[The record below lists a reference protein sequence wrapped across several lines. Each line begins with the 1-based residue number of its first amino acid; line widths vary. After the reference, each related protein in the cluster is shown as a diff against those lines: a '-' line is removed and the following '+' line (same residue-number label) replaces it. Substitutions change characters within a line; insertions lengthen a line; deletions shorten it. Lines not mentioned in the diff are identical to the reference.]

1 MCVLQVSCCSPFGAF
16 AQGFVKLAAK
26 LYRIIHACKFFIHCC
41 LLCKIIKFICRF
53 FGFSHRAPFAARLVS
68 VRRPI
73 GFRPPSDRLAF
84 AAR

>member
-1 MCVLQVSCCSPFGAF
+1 MRASF
-16 AQGFVKLAAK
+16 
-26 LYRIIHACKFFIHCC
+26 LYIVV

-73 GFRPPSDRLAF
+73 GFRSPSDRIAF